1 MFECAFDQVLFRSY
15 VYVLK
20 VRNDVLLIC
29 GTCRR
34 PDKPTLHNFKGAD
47 NIPTPNAKA
56 ILTYLHSLTW
66 NLFWHRC
73 GQHSCARCKCLRLFL
88 MGGMGPVSLIFTPV
102 LLTIKHISCNDFNEL
117 LSLPYN
123 FLFFSV
129 SPCGKLTYN
138 YASKLFSASP
148 LTKREIL
155 NAVYRGQIQWLTFAP
170 QLLDPRLFSP
180 FILYDKKL
188 PSPNRHLPPVRW
200 SSHSSEE
207 PAA

>member
-1 MFECAFDQVLFRSY
+1 MYCSSAALAVDQISRLSIISRELIISPLPMRKLFSHIYIHWRGICFGIGVDSIPVLVVS
-15 VYVLK
+15 VY
-20 VRNDVLLIC
+20 D
-29 GTCRR
+29 
-34 PDKPTLHNFKGAD
+34 F
-47 NIPTPNAKA
+47 
-56 ILTYLHSLTW
+56 
-66 NLFWHRC
+66 
-73 GQHSCARCKCLRLFL
+73 FL

-102 LLTIKHISCNDFNEL
+102 FLTIKHISCNDFNEL